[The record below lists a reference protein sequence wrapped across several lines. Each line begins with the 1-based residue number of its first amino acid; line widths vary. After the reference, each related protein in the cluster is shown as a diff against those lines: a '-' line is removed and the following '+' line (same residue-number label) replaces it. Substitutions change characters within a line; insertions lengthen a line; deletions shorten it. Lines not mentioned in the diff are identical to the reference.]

1 MTVIYIRPGNSKG
14 YLRVGVESDK
24 KYDFTVSESEY
35 SACGSPLTGDNLTR
49 DSFDLLYS
57 ADMRYKARLKALRIL
72 SFGDNSELMLKRK
85 LLAAGIKRD
94 IIDGVVAEAV
104 SLGYINAERQIKK
117 LIINEVSYNLSG
129 PRKIIPK
136 LINKGYSKS
145 DIEAAISQLVDTGE
159 VDFEAAKARLIESKL
174 PENADEEQ
182 IKKLLY
188 KNGYYVC

>member
-1 MTVIYIRPGNSKG
+1 
-14 YLRVGVESDK
+14 
-24 KYDFTVSESEY
+24 
-35 SACGSPLTGDNLTR
+35 
-49 DSFDLLYS
+49 
-57 ADMRYKARLKALRIL
+57 MRYKARLKALRIL

-104 SLGYINAERQIKK
+104 SLGYINTERQIKK

-145 DIEAAISQLVDTGE
+145 DIEAAVSELVDTGE